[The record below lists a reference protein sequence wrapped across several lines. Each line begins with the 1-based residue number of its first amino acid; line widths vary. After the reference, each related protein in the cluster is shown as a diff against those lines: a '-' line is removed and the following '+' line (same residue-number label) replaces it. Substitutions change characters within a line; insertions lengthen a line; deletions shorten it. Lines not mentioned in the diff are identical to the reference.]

1 MTKRF
6 KCSTSNRKYIS
17 KKVIM
22 DKKQY
27 NYTLGTAYLNI
38 NYYNLIILSDN
49 TVDKIKI
56 HKKKKDTL
64 NFNSL

>member
-1 MTKRF
+1 
-6 KCSTSNRKYIS
+6 
-17 KKVIM
+17 M

-38 NYYNLIILSDN
+38 NYYNLIILSGN